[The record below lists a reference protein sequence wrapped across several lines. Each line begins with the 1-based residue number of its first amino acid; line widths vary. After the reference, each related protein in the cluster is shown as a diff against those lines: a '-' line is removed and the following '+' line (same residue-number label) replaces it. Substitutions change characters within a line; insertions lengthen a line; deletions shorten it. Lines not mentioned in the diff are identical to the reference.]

1 MNSSFLLKL
10 YFYWTL
16 KAKFYILLLIIFS
29 TSCSQINSVEKDKK
43 LLSLLLNNSI
53 QKSEQATIDII
64 YNPAPSNFKNM
75 MLEFDFFQI
84 NYINK
89 DSLLTEIRYFAVNDG
104 EIYQMGKGPDC
115 IIFSKEIRWNTKG
128 ELISNFKMWYEKNS
142 IENELYTERPKGVL
156 RTSNHIMVTDN
167 SLPEN
172 IKKVICK

>member
-1 MNSSFLLKL
+1 
-10 YFYWTL
+10 L

-29 TSCSQINSVEKDKK
+29 TSCSQINSVEKDEK

-53 QKSEQATIDII
+53 QKSEHATIDII

-75 MLEFDFFQI
+75 KVEFDFFQI
-84 NYINK
+84 NFVNK
-89 DSLLTEIRYFAVNDG
+89 DSLRTEVRYFAVIDG
-104 EIYQMGKGPDC
+104 EIYRIGKGPDC
-115 IIFSKEIRWNTKG
+115 IIFSKEIRWNSKG

-142 IENELYTERPKGVL
+142 IENELYTKKPEGALK
-156 RTSNHIMVTDN
+156 TYNNEMVTDN